1 MMQSAESAIPLSDN
15 PTEYIDLSDY
25 CRLCLQVP
33 DESQLLDLQLIYD
46 EEEQLSYYDCFTVC
60 TQIDLRA
67 GGTNAPHQLCK
78 SCGLE
83 LQVAYDFHKK
93 VEESK
98 IFLEQLDQS
107 QQLGDEVSPLTT
119 TMKIERH
126 GEPEDVGEVEVKTNE
141 PQLVE
146 SLPAESEPIENDIV
160 AGQDDTVGHFETS
173 MEYEELEDQID
184 MDEYQSVDE
193 LVDEVQMDYILVEE
207 LVSTPSEVI
216 LPYPNVSSNHV
227 SICNTLPAVTTP
239 APHATANKHMP
250 VALNA
255 LTSTTPSET
264 SLCVVSSSLNEVNK
278 RTTAMPSI
286 KCEPNSPLPSRAC
299 TPDLPIQIIRPKR
312 SSRICCDYC
321 QKSFTSRSKML
332 LHRRTHEPDR
342 PRFNCSFEGCDRTY
356 LSRQSCELH
365 YKQTHCSREDFQP
378 FECLLCH
385 KIFAISQTLEVHMRY
400 HTRQFPFECPH
411 CERRFGQKGHLTSH
425 LQVKHNN
432 LRYICPETGC
442 GKVFKNTIS
451 LRNHSFS
458 HTGMPFRCTY
468 CDRGYPQKSKLKVHL
483 KLKHE
488 VIMSLEE
495 LESMRKLKSARTR
508 HSFVKLDIPK
518 GVSEAVSE
526 VAEDSLH
533 NGSVCDAN
541 FEDVVEEI
549 EVNV

>member
-193 LVDEVQMDYILVEE
+193 LVDEDAETVQIKIDNEEYLIRKINLSEKCKTDVLVDPVHKNHRASRTKLSECRNK
-207 LVSTPSEVI
+207 TKPSSEASNLDVE
-216 LPYPNVSSNHV
+216 NDNHV
-227 SICNTLPAVTTP
+227 IFKNASTESESELTNNKQNVAKIAEVD
-239 APHATANKHMP
+239 AEAHAEIDVK
-250 VALNA
+250 
-255 LTSTTPSET
+255 S
-264 SLCVVSSSLNEVNK
+264 VVISKKGDVKPRRRYSGK
-278 RTTAMPSI
+278 FT
-286 KCEPNSPLPSRAC
+286 
-299 TPDLPIQIIRPKR
+299 
-312 SSRICCDYC
+312 CDYC
-321 QKSFTSRSKML
+321 QKVFKNRSRML
-332 LHRRTHEPDR
+332 THRRSHEPNR
-342 PRFNCSFEGCDRTY
+342 P
-356 LSRQSCELH
+356 
-365 YKQTHCSREDFQP
+365 K
-378 FECLLCH
+378 FECEECGRLYATKQAKDVHIRTFHNRSGLKCPICG
-385 KIFAISQTLEVHMRY
+385 KVYVISKLLEVHMRY
-400 HTRQFPFECPH
+400 HTGDFPYVCDL
-411 CERRFGQKGHLTSH
+411 CGQKFAQMCHLNTH
-425 LQVKHNN
+425 KNVKHNSV
-432 LRYICPETGC
+432 RYSCEHPGC
-442 GKVFKNTIS
+442 GKFFTSSAS
-451 LRNHSFS
+451 LRNHEFS
-458 HTGMPFRCTY
+458 HSAMPFECAY
-468 CDRGYPQKSKLKVHL
+468 CKRGYPAKAKLKVHIRQ
-483 KLKHE
+483 KHGIE
-488 VIMSLEE
+488 ASLEQME
-495 LESMRKLKSARTR
+495 DMRKFHVMRSKLNL
-508 HSFVKLDIPK
+508 VKI
-518 GVSEAVSE
+518 SEQ
-526 VAEDSLH
+526 
-533 NGSVCDAN
+533 
-541 FEDVVEEI
+541 
-549 EVNV
+549 